1 MTHRRREITSPHVPG
16 NWLISAQP
24 DNVTENVVVWVNEF
38 DHFALWKAVDALEV
52 AFTQPQFIMRWQV
65 DQHEWAWS
73 CQLADYQITTDQPL
87 MHATMAKFTVRVP
100 RHPQVVHALAG
111 LLPKVP
117 GGRAYTTA
125 NGTFTAAG
133 RDLLVSSL
141 FNDGVTLP
149 NMWIGLLLGVPE
161 PDDNGDSVYEVP
173 TETIDQATMVSVAT
187 GYERVFTSRVA
198 PTTVHCGC
206 RRATATR
213 CTWRLWRSRQRRST
227 GDSWCRGVVHR

>member
-1 MTHRRREITSPHVPG
+1 MRDPKSWINFGEQDTLRVSAAVSTPTEWLDLNDGVRYTLEASTLNDRSVTHRRREITSPHVPG

-117 GGRAYTTA
+117 GGRAYT
-125 NGTFTAAG
+125 
-133 RDLLVSSL
+133 
-141 FNDGVTLP
+141 
-149 NMWIGLLLGVPE
+149 
-161 PDDNGDSVYEVP
+161 
-173 TETIDQATMVSVAT
+173 
-187 GYERVFTSRVA
+187 
-198 PTTVHCGC
+198 
-206 RRATATR
+206 
-213 CTWRLWRSRQRRST
+213 
-227 GDSWCRGVVHR
+227 